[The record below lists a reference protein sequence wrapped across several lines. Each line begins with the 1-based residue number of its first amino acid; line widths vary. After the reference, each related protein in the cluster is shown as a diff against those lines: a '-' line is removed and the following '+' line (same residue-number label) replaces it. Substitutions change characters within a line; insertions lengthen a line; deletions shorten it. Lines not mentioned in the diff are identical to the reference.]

1 MRAIPRI
8 VQNYVTPDGREL
20 FEQWLQGLS
29 DTKVR
34 GRVKSRIDRLED
46 GNFGDSKSLGRGL
59 RELRLDF
66 NGGYRVYVGEVDR
79 IVVLLICGGDKD
91 TQRKDIKKAKEYW
104 AEFKSRK

>member
-34 GRVKSRIDRLED
+34 GRIKARIDRLED
-46 GNFGDSKSLGRGL
+46 GNFGDSKSLGKGL
-59 RELRLDF
+59 WELRLDF
-66 NGGYRVYVGEVDR
+66 NAGYRVYYGKAKK
-79 IVVLLICGGDKD
+79 IVVILLCGGDKH
-91 TQRKDIKKAKEYW
+91 TQRKDIKKAEEYW